1 MKRAFFVLLVL
12 LLGCSNNNEIGQGL
26 PFYSEDL
33 VPHWSESDPLR
44 LPEFLLQNQQGK
56 RITNADLSRRVILV
70 NFFFTECQGICPT
83 LTANLAKVRSGVA
96 DTKRFLI
103 ISYSI
108 APTTD
113 TPRTLIQ
120 FALDRGLPLEGWELV
135 TGPISVIRRLAESYG
150 VDLNRG
156 VSPGA
161 LHTEHVLLLD
171 DSLRIRGIYNGT
183 LRTEVRHI
191 VSDVTKLLEH
201 TADHENH
208 AVASGTSTTS
218 VAGSV
223 GSGS

>member
-1 MKRAFFVLLVL
+1 MKRACFVLLVL
-12 LLGCSNNNEIGQGL
+12 LSGCSNNNEIGQGL

-33 VPHWSESDPLR
+33 APRWSESDPLR

-83 LTANLAKVRSGVA
+83 LTANLAKVRSTVA
-96 DTKRFLI
+96 DTNRFLI
-103 ISYSI
+103 ISHSI
-108 APTTD
+108 APATD
-113 TPRTLIQ
+113 TPRKLIQ

-135 TGPISVIRRLAESYG
+135 TGPISVIQSLAESFG

-171 DSLRIRGIYNGT
+171 ASLRIRGIYNGT
-183 LRTEVRHI
+183 LRTEVRHM
-191 VSDVTKLLEH
+191 VNDVTKLLTH
-201 TADHENH
+201 ATDHHNT
-208 AVASGTSTTS
+208 AVAGQILAMP
-218 VAGSV
+218 VARTV